1 MQLHGLSKISRQ
13 SVSRLSERDGSSAYC
28 NATRFFPTTVL
39 FSQTGVWLSA
49 ACADITGKMEQLK
62 AARAK
67 RGRVYN
73 SVEEF
78 MAERMMIIDLAMT
91 RGQLLQVIQRL
102 HGFLLLR
109 HGAI

>member
-1 MQLHGLSKISRQ
+1 
-13 SVSRLSERDGSSAYC
+13 
-28 NATRFFPTTVL
+28 
-39 FSQTGVWLSA
+39 
-49 ACADITGKMEQLK
+49 MEQLK